1 MASLTTA
8 APLPPGAC
16 FIDAV
21 FTASHDGV
29 EELIVN
35 PATEE
40 ELGRVESA
48 GPGDL
53 DRAIAAARNAVDHG
67 VWSTF
72 SPRARSEALYRLADA
87 LAADMDRMLEVV
99 VAETGCPITSARG
112 HQVGLPV
119 EHMQYWAEAARR
131 PELMAHAPRT
141 NVRADGSG
149 TLGSWTVRREPCGV
163 VAAITPYNFPLLQT
177 VMKVGPALA
186 AGNAVVLKPSPWT
199 PFSTL
204 LLAQAAQRAGLPPG
218 ALNVIPGGA
227 EIGER
232 LVNDPRV
239 DVVSFT
245 GSDRVGSQIA
255 AAVSRRFTRL
265 ILELGGKS
273 ALIVCDDADLDIAA
287 RAGAQSA
294 TYHAGQGCALTT
306 RHLVHRSVRDRYLE
320 RLLAQIAAVR
330 VGDPTDPQTGMG
342 PLIRRSA
349 VDRVG
354 AYVDGARA
362 LGAEVLAGGSR
373 GSQPRGF
380 FYEPTVITGVANS
393 ALVATEEIFG
403 PVVVVIETDDDD
415 HAVELANESP
425 YGLAGHVVSSDTARA
440 FGLACRLRTGS
451 VDINGGPGYT
461 SPDVP
466 FGGYKRSGYGREN
479 GSQGL
484 DEYAQF
490 KTIKYHAG

>member
-8 APLPPGAC
+8 AFLPPAAC
-16 FIDAV
+16 FIGDV
-21 FTASHDGV
+21 FTPSHGGG

-40 ELGRVESA
+40 ELGRVGSA

-53 DRAIAAARNAVDHG
+53 DRAIAAARDAVDNG
-67 VWSTF
+67 VWSTL
-72 SPRARSEALYRLADA
+72 SPRARSEALYRLADV
-87 LAADMDRMLEVV
+87 LAADVDRILQVI
-99 VAETGCPITSARG
+99 VAETGCPVTSARG

-131 PELMAHAPRT
+131 PELIARTPRV
-141 NVRADGSG
+141 NLRADGSG

-163 VAAITPYNFPLLQT
+163 VAAITPYNFPFLQT

-218 ALNVIPGGA
+218 ALNVVLGGA
-227 EIGER
+227 EVGER
-232 LVNDPRV
+232 LVADPRV

-245 GSDRVGSQIA
+245 GSDRVGAHIA
-255 AAVSRRFTRL
+255 EAVSGRFVRL

-273 ALIVCDDADLDIAA
+273 ALIICDDADVDIAA
-287 RAGAQSA
+287 RVGVQSA

-306 RHLVHRSVRDRYLE
+306 RHLVHRSVRERYLE
-320 RLLAQIAAVR
+320 RLLAHVTAVR

-342 PLIRRSA
+342 PLIRQSA
-349 VDRVG
+349 VDRVRT
-354 AYVDGARA
+354 YVDDARA
-362 LGAEVLAGGSR
+362 AGAQVLCGGSP
-373 GSQPRGF
+373 GSQARGF
-380 FYEPTVITGVANS
+380 YYEPTVITFVANT
-393 ALVATEEIFG
+393 APVAAEEIFG

-440 FGLACRLRTGS
+440 FRLACRLRTGS

-484 DEYAQF
+484 DEYTQF